1 MPGRH
6 NYKRKL
12 GQGVFM
18 TENWQH
24 IPILAQEI
32 AQILL
37 QNKSGYYLDGTLGLG
52 GHTKLFLSMLEANA
66 KILGLDKDSN
76 AIKFATEKVTDSRLI
91 TRQASYLQAPEIL
104 KELNFPLLDGALFD
118 LGLSSYQLDD
128 ATRGFSFLKEGPLD
142 MRFDN
147 TEGQTAA
154 DLVNTLPADKL
165 EYIFKTYGEERSAQ
179 KIALAICQDRKEKP
193 LKTTHD
199 LANLIE
205 KYIPRFG
212 GTHPAT
218 KIFQALRIAVNKEL
232 ETVEQAPKMLEKI
245 IKPGGRAAFLT
256 FHSLEDRIIKIAFKE
271 MVQSGKWQLVNKKLI
286 KPSFEEIRLNSRA
299 RSAGLRIIE
308 RVL

>member
-1 MPGRH
+1 
-6 NYKRKL
+6 
-12 GQGVFM
+12 M
-18 TENWQH
+18 TETWQH

-32 AQILL
+32 AQLLL
-37 QNKSGYYLDGTLGLG
+37 QNKSGHYLDGTLGLG
-52 GHTKLFLSMLEANA
+52 GHTKLFLTLLDKDA
-66 KILGLDKDSN
+66 KILGLDKDNN
-76 AIKFATEKVTDSRLI
+76 ALAFAAKRVNDNRLI

-147 TEGQTAA
+147 TKGQTAA

-165 EYIFKTYGEERSAQ
+165 EYIFKTYGEERAAQ
-179 KIALAICQDRKEKP
+179 KIALSICQTRRETP
-193 LKTTHD
+193 FKTTKD
-199 LANLIE
+199 LANLVE
-205 KYIPRFG
+205 KLLPRFG

-218 KIFQALRIAVNKEL
+218 KIFQALRIAVNQEL
-232 ETVEQAPKMLEKI
+232 ETVEQAPKMLESI

-271 MVQSGKWQLVNKKLI
+271 MTQSGKWQLVNKKLI
-286 KPSFEEIRLNSRA
+286 KPSFEEVRSNSRA
-299 RSAGLRIIE
+299 RSAGLRVIE